1 MKKDIIIYPI
11 LFSSIFFM
19 IAISLLSLQDSDI
32 KILQKESTIS
42 INIINKFNLDIASS
56 DNQKLSN

>member
-19 IAISLLSLQDSDI
+19 MAISLLSLQDSDI
-32 KILQKESTIS
+32 KIPQKESTIS